1 MPTGNRLKWTAPLPS
16 KRVAVYNVG
25 GEFYATDNI
34 CTHAQALLSEG
45 WLEAMSLNVLF
56 TVAL

>member
-1 MPTGNRLKWTAPLPS
+1 
-16 KRVAVYNVG
+16 VYNVG